1 MKHSESKIE
10 VRYCETDRMGIV
22 HHSRYYPW
30 FEIGRN
36 DFFKRSGMPYDKVE
50 KEGILLPLIESHCN
64 YHHGAQ
70 YGDTVIV
77 KTSLSELSPAKIK
90 YSYRVLRESDGILLA
105 EGYTV
110 HAFTTP
116 ALKCVNLRKKNPQ
129 LWDILLQLYDGGDLD
144 E

>member
-1 MKHSESKIE
+1 MKQSESKIE

-30 FEIGRN
+30 FEVGRN
-36 DFFKRSGMPYDKVE
+36 DFFKLSGMTYDEVE
-50 KEGILLPLIESHCN
+50 KEGILSPLIESHCN

-77 KTSLSELSPAKIK
+77 KTSLSELTPARVK
-90 YSYRVLRESDGILLA
+90 YSYQVLRESDGVLLA
-105 EGYTV
+105 EGHTV

-116 ALKCVNLRKKNPQ
+116 ELRCVNIRKKNPH
-129 LWDILLQLYDGGDLD
+129 LWEVMKQLYNEG

>member
-1 MKHSESKIE
+1 MNQSESKIE

-36 DFFKRSGMPYDKVE
+36 DFFKRSGMTYNEVE
-50 KEGILLPLIESHCN
+50 KAGILLPLIESHCH

-70 YGDTVIV
+70 FGDMVLV
-77 KTSLSELSPAKIK
+77 KTSISELTPARIK
-90 YSYRVLRESDGILLA
+90 YAYQIFREQDNQLLA

-116 ALKCVNLRKKNPQ
+116 ELKCVNLRKKNPN
-129 LWDILLQLYDGGDLD
+129 LWEILQNLYK
-144 E
+144 EEE